1 MASPALPGMVESV
14 KSNGVGIAGTGTEAA
29 GALRILLL
37 NYEYPPLGGGAGIAS
52 AALAERLA
60 ARGAIVDVVTSR
72 PDGAIDSGRRDG
84 LSCVALAPTLTLF
97 RVRSKRRG
105 IHQAGFFGAGSYL
118 ISAVPAARRLL
129 RTHRY
134 DVVHI
139 FFSLPTGALIP
150 ALPLG
155 KTPVVV
161 SLRGSD
167 VPGYDER
174 NAKLVFAHSMLK
186 PFTRWI
192 WRRASR
198 VVPVCESL
206 GALARETSPRLAYSV
221 IGNGV
226 DLDLFR
232 PDDVGAAK
240 IASKVRCLAVGRL
253 IERKG
258 IADLLRAWALLP
270 RDRYQLEI
278 AGGGPQDAALRSLAK
293 ELGVDGDVRFAGPLS
308 REEVALRCRRSD
320 MFVLTPYEEAF
331 GNVFAEAIAAGL
343 PVIGSNI
350 GAIPELVENGA
361 NGILVPPGDANA
373 IAGAIREL
381 GDDDARRTSIV
392 ARNRARAEA
401 MLSWDTAA
409 DRYLA
414 LYAEL
419 LGRVPA
425 AAAMAVAAR

>member
-1 MASPALPGMVESV
+1 MSGATRDSTAFRPRS
-14 KSNGVGIAGTGTEAA
+14 
-29 GALRILLL
+29 ALRILLL

-60 ARGAIVDVVTSR
+60 SRGMIVDVVTSR
-72 PDGAIDSGRRDG
+72 PEGVHDVERSAG
-84 LSCVALAPTLTLF
+84 LSCVTVAPNLTLF
-97 RVRSKRRG
+97 RVWSRRRG

-118 ISAVPAARRLL
+118 CSAVPVARRLL
-129 RTHRY
+129 RTRRY
-134 DVVHI
+134 DIVHI
-139 FFSLPTGALIP
+139 YFSLPTGALIP

-155 KTPVVV
+155 EIPVVV

-174 NAKLVFAHSMLK
+174 NAKLVLAHRVLR
-186 PFTRWI
+186 PLTRWI

-198 VVPVCESL
+198 VVPVCDSL
-206 GALARETSPRLAYSV
+206 GVLARATCSSLEYSV

-232 PDDVGAAK
+232 PGA
-240 IASKVRCLAVGRL
+240 IEASRAPSPVRCLAVARL

-258 IADLLRAWALLP
+258 LSDLLRAWSLLP
-270 RDRYQLEI
+270 RGKYALEI
-278 AGGGPQDAALRSLAK
+278 AGEGPQGDALRALAT
-293 ELGVDGDVRFAGPLS
+293 ELRVDADVRFAGPLG
-308 REEVALRCRRSD
+308 REEIAARCQQSD

-350 GAIPELVENGA
+350 GAIPDLVQNGD
-361 NGILVPPGDANA
+361 NGILLAPGDPGA
-373 IAGAIREL
+373 IALAIKEL
-381 GDDDARRTSIV
+381 GEDPARRTAI
-392 ARNRARAEA
+392 ARRNRARAES
-401 MLSWDTAA
+401 MLSWDSAT
-409 DRYLA
+409 DRYLS

-419 LGRVPA
+419 LGQRAEPRA
-425 AAAMAVAAR
+425 ALPR

>member
-1 MASPALPGMVESV
+1 MSRDPDAVASH
-14 KSNGVGIAGTGTEAA
+14 AA
-29 GALRILLL
+29 AADALRVLLL
-37 NYEYPPLGGGAGIAS
+37 NYEFPPLGGGAGIAS
-52 AALAERLA
+52 SALAQRLS
-60 ARGAIVDVVTSR
+60 ARGVIVDVVTSR
-72 PDGAIDSGRRDG
+72 PAGERDDRRADGSRSIPA
-84 LSCVALAPTLTLF
+84 APNLTLY
-97 RVRSKRRG
+97 RVWSRRRG

-118 ISAVPAARRLL
+118 FAAVPVARRLL
-129 RTHRY
+129 RTNRY

-155 KTPVVV
+155 TIPVVI

-174 NAKLVFAHSMLK
+174 NALLVLAHRVLR

-206 GALARETSPRLAYSV
+206 GELARQTSPSLHYTV

-226 DLDLFR
+226 DLELFR
-232 PDDVGAAK
+232 LPPDARAVDAAP
-240 IASKVRCLAVGRL
+240 VRCLAVTRL

-258 IADLLRAWALLP
+258 VADLLQAWSLLE
-270 RDRYQLEI
+270 RGCFSLEI
-278 AGGGPQDAALRSLAK
+278 VGGGPEEGALRVLAA
-293 ELGVDGDVRFAGPLS
+293 ELGVADEVRFTGPLP
-308 REEVALRCRRSD
+308 REEVARRCQRAHL
-320 MFVLTPYEEAF
+320 FVLTPYEEAF

-343 PVIGSNI
+343 PVIGSRV
-350 GAIPELVENGA
+350 GEIPDLVRNGE
-361 NGILVPPGDANA
+361 NGILVPPGDVAA
-373 IAGAIREL
+373 IARAIRAL
-381 GDDDARRTSIV
+381 GGDPARRALMSAT
-392 ARNRARAEA
+392 NRARAEA

-409 DRYLA
+409 DGYLS

-419 LGRVPA
+419 MGSA
-425 AAAMAVAAR
+425 GAARIAPHATAGR